1 MGQVLLSTTIL
12 ASFLGGMVALAAPC
26 CVSVM
31 LPAFFASSF
40 QRRSRILAMTFVF
53 AAGVGTV
60 ILPIALGAAVVSR
73 VLFGY
78 HLWIFSAVG
87 LAMIALGAAT
97 LGGWKMM
104 LPMPSGRGGGKGIG
118 SVYGLGVFSGAASA
132 CCAPVLAGVAALSG
146 AASSFPAALAVGV
159 AYVFGMV
166 APLCVLAL
174 VWDKK
179 NWGASRWLTSRTVPL
194 WPGASR
200 RVPLMRLLSSALMI
214 AMGVLTVVIAVQ
226 EPGMAPDGWQ
236 VEVTAALNHAAAGIQ
251 QFLAFVPGWISGPAV
266 FAVLAL
272 LLWAARRYS
281 KPGPRDPQ
289 SIRAGSGTAPLESGP
304 APLPAPEN
312 TSTTANSADTA
323 NIGSSSP
330 RHDES
335 SAGASHAPTKEF
347 H

>member
-40 QRRSRILAMTFVF
+40 RRRSRILAMTFVF
-53 AAGVGTV
+53 AAGVGTI
-60 ILPIALGAAVVSR
+60 ILPIALGAAVISR

-97 LGGWKMM
+97 LAGWKMM
-104 LPMPSGRGGGKGIG
+104 LPMPSGRGGGTGIG

-166 APLCVLAL
+166 SPLCVLAL
-174 VWDKK
+174 VWDKR
-179 NWGASRWLTSRTVPL
+179 NWGASRWLTNRAVPL

-200 RVPLMRLLSSALMI
+200 RVPLVTLFSGALMI
-214 AMGVLTVVIAVQ
+214 AMGLLTVVIAVQ
-226 EPGMAPDGWQ
+226 GPGMAPDGWQ
-236 VEVTAALNHAAAGIQ
+236 VEVTAALNHAAAGIV
-251 QFLAFVPGWISGPAV
+251 QFLTFVPGWISGPVV
-266 FAVLAL
+266 FAVLAF
-272 LLWAARRYS
+272 LLWTAVRHRRLE
-281 KPGPRDPQ
+281 PRDP
-289 SIRAGSGTAPLESGP
+289 GPGP
-304 APLPAPEN
+304 AETDAAPAESCPASVQQPGN
-312 TSTTANSADTA
+312 TGPPSQT
-323 NIGSSSP
+323 SP
-330 RHDES
+330 PDEPP
-335 SAGASHAPTKEF
+335 AGAARVHLKESD
-347 H
+347 